1 MGFENN
7 MIESLIKEVDFLM
20 DSEASQF
27 TVVEE
32 PRVESISKRGKA
44 DEGAALLNEKW
55 IPKSQLRVN
64 GDNELVCASWIH
76 DQEFGKGV
84 TT

>member
-1 MGFENN
+1 MAFENN
-7 MIESLIKEVDFLM
+7 MIEELIKEVDFLM

-32 PRVESISKRGKA
+32 PWIERISKRGKA

-64 GDNELVCASWIH
+64 GDDELVCANWMH
-76 DQEFGKGV
+76 DQ
-84 TT
+84 